1 MLKKRIIFTLLYIDG
16 FFYQSRNFNLQK
28 VGDVQW
34 LKKNYNFQNISFFI
48 DELIILNISR
58 NEKNLDKFITVVK
71 KVSEFSFVPV
81 TVGGGINSKK
91 IYSL

>member
-1 MLKKRIIFTLLYIDG
+1 MLKKRIIFSLLYIDG

-28 VGDVQW
+28 VGDEEW

-58 NEKNLDKFITVVK
+58 DEKNLI
-71 KVSEFSFVPV
+71 VS
-81 TVGGGINSKK
+81 
-91 IYSL
+91 